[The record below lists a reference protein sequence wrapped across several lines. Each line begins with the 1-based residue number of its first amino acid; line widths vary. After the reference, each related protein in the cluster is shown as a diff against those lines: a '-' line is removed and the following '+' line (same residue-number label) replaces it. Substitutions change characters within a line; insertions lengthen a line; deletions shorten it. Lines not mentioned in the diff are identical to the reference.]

1 MSQKIIEEEEKS
13 SKDTKSDR
21 PINLVVS
28 KGSGI
33 LRKQKTLIKS
43 SQTSYTYES
52 SDPMTGDELVHP
64 NSEVVSVSKFKTI

>member
-33 LRKQKTLIKS
+33 LRKQKTFLRS
-43 SQTSYTYES
+43 SQTSYYES
-52 SDPMTGDELVHP
+52 SETMTGDELVHP